1 MANFFREGK
10 ELGVATIGFDYDVI
24 VIGSGFGSGRK
35 PRIGR
40 GQMLD
45 SVTARLESIREQM
58 T

>member
-1 MANFFREGK
+1 
-10 ELGVATIGFDYDVI
+10 VAIIGFDYDVI

-35 PRIGR
+35 HRIGR

-45 SVTARLESIREQM
+45 SVTARLKSIREQM

>member
-10 ELGVATIGFDYDVI
+10 ELGVATIDFDYDVI
-24 VIGSGFGSGRK
+24 VIGSGFGNGRK
-35 PRIGR
+35 HSLGR

-45 SVTARLESIREQM
+45 SVTARLKSIREQM